1 MKAAGI
7 LPLPSWERAG
17 ERGRERKRASRTSKS
32 RAGALSPDARTP
44 LPTLS
49 HKGRGLFFLLLA
61 VLFAVLP
68 AMAAQAAPNFP
79 QFTGLVTD
87 AANVIPADQK
97 AALEARLQAL
107 KQQTGRQLVV
117 ATIPD
122 LQGYDIAD
130 YGYQLGRSWG
140 VGLKGL
146 DNGAI
151 LIVAPKEHK
160 VRVEVGYGLE
170 PVLTDAFSSVVIQQ
184 AIVPRFKA
192 GDMAGGIS
200 AGVDAL
206 AQQLSLPDDQ
216 AKTKMDAAV
225 AAYDKQHA
233 HRSNG
238 HIPLG
243 AIIWIVIVAVVII
256 SHIGRRASR
265 GRYYGGGGGSN
276 WPIWLWAA
284 SEMMD
289 NNRHGGSWGGGGS
302 SGGGD
307 SGGGWMGGGFSGG
320 GGGSFGGGGASGSW

>member
-1 MKAAGI
+1 
-7 LPLPSWERAG
+7 LL
-17 ERGRERKRASRTSKS
+17 
-32 RAGALSPDARTP
+32 
-44 LPTLS
+44 
-49 HKGRGLFFLLLA
+49 LLLA
-61 VLFAVLP
+61 MMLVLLLP
-68 AMAAQAAPNFP
+68 ATARAAPNFP

-97 AALEARLQAL
+97 AALEAKLQAL
-107 KQQTGRQLVV
+107 QQQTGRQLVV

-130 YGYQLGRSWG
+130 YGYQLGRTWG

-216 AKTKMDAAV
+216 AKAKMDAAV

-233 HRSNG
+233 RRSGG

-243 AIIWIVIVAVVII
+243 AIIWTVIVVVVLI
-256 SHIGRRASR
+256 SHVGRRSSR

-289 NNRHGGSWGGGGS
+289 NNRHSGGSWGGGGS

>member
-1 MKAAGI
+1 MTRHVWHI
-7 LPLPSWERAG
+7 V
-17 ERGRERKRASRTSKS
+17 
-32 RAGALSPDARTP
+32 
-44 LPTLS
+44 
-49 HKGRGLFFLLLA
+49 LA
-61 VLFAVLP
+61 LFALILAP
-68 AMAAQAAPNFP
+68 ATAQAAPNFP

-87 AANVIPADQK
+87 AANIIPADQK
-97 AALEARLQAL
+97 AALEAKLQAL
-107 KQQTGRQLVV
+107 KQQNGRQLVV

-130 YGYQLGRSWG
+130 YGYQLGRNWG
-140 VGLKGL
+140 VGLKGV

-184 AIVPRFKA
+184 AIVPRFKG

-206 AQQLSLPDDQ
+206 VQQLSLPDDQ
-216 AKTKMDAAV
+216 AKAKMDAAV

-233 HRSNG
+233 RRSGG
-238 HIPLG
+238 HIPFG

-289 NNRHGGSWGGGGS
+289 NNRHSGWGGGSSWGSGGS

-307 SGGGWMGGGFSGG
+307 SGGGGWTGGGFTGG
-320 GGGSFGGGGASGSW
+320 GGGCGGGGGASGSW

>member
-1 MKAAGI
+1 MMA
-7 LPLPSWERAG
+7 
-17 ERGRERKRASRTSKS
+17 
-32 RAGALSPDARTP
+32 ARTRHGWTMWRQA
-44 LPTLS
+44 LLA
-49 HKGRGLFFLLLA
+49 LLL
-61 VLFAVLP
+61 LILLP
-68 AMAAQAAPNFP
+68 AAAQAAPSFP

-97 AALEARLQAL
+97 AALEAKLKALQ
-107 KQQTGRQLVV
+107 QQTGRQLVV

-140 VGLKGL
+140 VGLKGA

-151 LIVAPKEHK
+151 LIVAPNEHK

-192 GDMAGGIS
+192 GDMVGGIS

-216 AKTKMDAAV
+216 AKAKLAEAV
-225 AAYDKQHA
+225 KQFDQSHHA
-233 HRSNG
+233 RNRGS
-238 HIPLG
+238 HIPFG
-243 AIIWIVIVAVVII
+243 AIIWIVIVGVVVA

-289 NNRHGGSWGGGGS
+289 NNHRGGGSWGGGGS
-302 SGGGD
+302 SGGD
-307 SGGGWMGGGFSGG
+307 SGGGGWTGGGFSGG